1 MEAKLN
7 EFADIIKAEQEK
19 SQSEIPT
26 VNNPQS
32 AIIKDVSEEVASSSN
47 VTKPVPD
54 YNKLKEQSIEQQ
66 LIVRE
71 FFMARGAE
79 ALFGGKKTKK
89 EVPPEDRVTIIDEH
103 NIDDT
108 GEFDQNLIF
117 KIKETNEEV
126 VRILPTVDSKSQVKI
141 RRTIFYEKLVKWFGN
156 LILFCFYQSFLIFY
170 LFKSIE
176 KLTRFSDFNYSSIS
190 SQLKNHVKNFI
201 FSLK

>member
-26 VNNPQS
+26 VNKPQS
-32 AIIKDVSEEVASSSN
+32 AIIKDVNEEVASSSN
-47 VTKPVPD
+47 VSKPVPD

-156 LILFCFYQSFLIFY
+156 LI
-170 LFKSIE
+170 
-176 KLTRFSDFNYSSIS
+176 
-190 SQLKNHVKNFI
+190 
-201 FSLK
+201 

>member
-19 SQSEIPT
+19 SLSEIPT
-26 VNNPQS
+26 VNKPQS
-32 AIIKDVSEEVASSSN
+32 AIIKDVSEEEVSSSN
-47 VTKPVPD
+47 NVAKPVPD

-156 LILFCFYQSFLIFY
+156 LILFCFYQSF
-170 LFKSIE
+170 
-176 KLTRFSDFNYSSIS
+176 
-190 SQLKNHVKNFI
+190 
-201 FSLK
+201 